1 MTNLK
6 CMYESVS
13 CVSLELKIFEK
24 HDCLGRDSC
33 LLFVIETER
42 RFWSSKKKCAFSES
56 FKIKNKAE
64 TRKHK
69 KMLDLSK

>member
-42 RFWSSKKKCAFSES
+42 SFWSRKKCAFSELLQV
-56 FKIKNKAE
+56 KNKAE
-64 TRKHK
+64 TRSIIK
-69 KMLDLSK
+69 KKCSI